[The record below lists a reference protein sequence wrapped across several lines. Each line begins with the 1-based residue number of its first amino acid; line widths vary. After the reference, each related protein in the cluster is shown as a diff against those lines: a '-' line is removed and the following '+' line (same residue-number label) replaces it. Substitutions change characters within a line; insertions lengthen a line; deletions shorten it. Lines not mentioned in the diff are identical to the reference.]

1 MTPALS
7 KAPGSSAA
15 SSRES
20 GFTLFEIIITVLL
33 IGILLAG
40 GAISLQG
47 AIPKYRLRSAA
58 RGLATTIE
66 HTRLTSVTRGAWM
79 GIRYVL
85 TPGSR
90 DGTSLPYYQVIPP
103 PPEDNPDQPPE
114 DREGLSKHELPLGV
128 RIAQVILGGNQRV
141 DRGSVN
147 VLFSPMGNSG
157 SHIVVL
163 QGEGDRVLSVK
174 LNAIT
179 GLMDFVEG
187 PPIEFARQVE

>member
-1 MTPALS
+1 MRTVSRAS
-7 KAPGSSAA
+7 GARAA
-15 SSRES
+15 ARRRA
-20 GFTLFEIIITVLL
+20 GFTLFETIITVLL

-47 AIPKYRLRSAA
+47 AIPKYKLRSAA
-58 RGLATTIE
+58 RGVATTIE

-85 TPGSR
+85 TPGTR
-90 DGTSLPYYQVIPP
+90 DKSSLPYYQVIPP

-114 DREGLSKHELPLGV
+114 DREGLSKHELPQGV
-128 RIAQVILGGNQRV
+128 RIAQVILGGNQRI
-141 DRGSVN
+141 DRGMVN

-163 QGEGDRVLSVK
+163 QGEGDRILSVK
-174 LNAIT
+174 LNSIT

>member
-1 MTPALS
+1 MMMTSRAIGPL
-7 KAPGSSAA
+7 AA
-15 SSRES
+15 VRRRS
-20 GFTLFEIIITVLL
+20 GFTLFEMIITILL

-58 RGLATTIE
+58 RGVATTIE

-85 TPGSR
+85 SPGSR
-90 DGTSLPYYQVIPP
+90 DNSSLPYYQVIPP

-114 DREGLSKHELPLGV
+114 DREGLTKQELPQGV
-128 RIAQVILGGNQRV
+128 RIAQIILGGNQRV
-141 DRGSVN
+141 DRGAVN

-163 QGEGDRVLSVK
+163 QGEGDRILSVK

-187 PPIEFARQVE
+187 PPIEFARQIE

>member
-1 MTPALS
+1 MVTVSRALEM
-7 KAPGSSAA
+7 ARRRRG
-15 SSRES
+15 

-40 GAISLQG
+40 GAISMQG

-58 RGLATTIE
+58 RGVATTIE
-66 HTRLTSVTRGAWM
+66 HTRLMSVTRGAWL

-90 DGTSLPYYQVIPP
+90 DSSSLPYYQVIPP
-103 PPEDNPDQPPE
+103 PPEDNPDLPPE
-114 DREGLSKHELPLGV
+114 EREGLSKQELPHGV
-128 RIAQVILGGNQRV
+128 HIAQVILGGNQRV
-141 DRGSVN
+141 DRGTVN

-187 PPIEFARQVE
+187 PPIEFARQIE

>member
-1 MTPALS
+1 M
-7 KAPGSSAA
+7 
-15 SSRES
+15 
-20 GFTLFEIIITVLL
+20 
-33 IGILLAG
+33 
-40 GAISLQG
+40 QG

-58 RGLATTIE
+58 RGVATTIE
-66 HTRLTSVTRGAWM
+66 HTRLMSVTRGAWL

-90 DGTSLPYYQVIPP
+90 DSSSLPYYQVIPP
-103 PPEDNPDQPPE
+103 PPEDNPDLPPE
-114 DREGLSKHELPLGV
+114 EREGLSKQELPHGV
-128 RIAQVILGGNQRV
+128 HIAQVILGGNQRV
-141 DRGSVN
+141 DRGTVN

-187 PPIEFARQVE
+187 PPIEFARQIE

>member
-1 MTPALS
+1 MKTASRALERHA
-7 KAPGSSAA
+7 APCRGA
-15 SSRES
+15 
-20 GFTLFEIIITVLL
+20 GFTLFEIIIVVLL

-40 GAISLQG
+40 GAVSMQG

-58 RGLATTIE
+58 RGVATTIE
-66 HTRLTSVTRGAWM
+66 HTRLMSVTRGAWL

-90 DGTSLPYYQVIPP
+90 DSSSLPYYQVIPP
-103 PPEDNPDQPPE
+103 PPDDNPDLPPE
-114 DREGLSKHELPLGV
+114 DREGLSKQELPHGV

-187 PPIEFARQVE
+187 PPIEFARQVD